1 VGVLFV
7 SHYFIRDFPEGFS
20 IEVFRLDF
28 GYVAFVSRNVA
39 DFLLVKFILRI
50 LPLVFL
56 VISHVA
62 WDGVFDFVLLNFSL
76 NLIHFKFLF
85 YFIFKGKLF

>member
-1 VGVLFV
+1 M
-7 SHYFIRDFPEGFS
+7 SHYFICDFPEGFS
-20 IEVFRLDF
+20 IKIFRVDF

-39 DFLLVKFILRI
+39 DFLLVEFFLRI

-56 VISHVA
+56 MISHVA

-85 YFIFKGKLF
+85 YFIFKEKIF